1 MKLYSQI
8 ILLLLV
14 LNPMG
19 NIPVFLAVLKHVN
32 PKRRSKIIMRE
43 IFIALLILAVFMF
56 FGQYI
61 LQGMQISTQA
71 LGISGGIILFLISIR
86 LIFPEHSQEMPDK
99 PITSEPFLVPLAI
112 PITAGPAA
120 MATVMLFASQ
130 NSGHIFSSLA
140 VLLVATSVTCL
151 ILLSSRYISNVLG
164 EKGLI
169 ALERLSGMLLTAM
182 AVQMFLTGLTSYF
195 SLHYVS

>member
-8 ILLLLV
+8 ILLFLV

-19 NIPVFLAVLKHVN
+19 NIPIFLSVLKNVD
-32 PKRRSKIIMRE
+32 PKRKPKVIIRE
-43 IFIALLILAVFMF
+43 MSIALLILAIFMF

-61 LQGMQISTQA
+61 LQAMQISTQA

-86 LIFPEHSQEMPDK
+86 LIFPSHSQDAPDK
-99 PITSEPFLVPLAI
+99 TVASKQEPFLVPLAI

-120 MATVMLFASQ
+120 MATVMLFTSQ
-130 NSGHIFSSLA
+130 NSGRILSSIV
-140 VLLVATSVTCL
+140 VLLVATLAACL
-151 ILLSSRYISNVLG
+151 LLLSSRYISDILG

-182 AVQMFLTGLTSYF
+182 AVQMFLTGLNNYF
-195 SLHYVS
+195 SLH